1 MATRK
6 IKDIIADM
14 RAAAADD
21 GKDFATLAEET
32 NKRAMELEAILAK
45 ERADNKFAAIA
56 FTLTILFVLAFAF
69 ITNMYNDNLLEDVT
83 QKKEIITK
91 YEQAVRHDTIH
102 TYYDESGKEITVSSL
117 LDDNMRLMNKVSL
130 LEMEISM
137 YETKLDAIKQLY
149 GIEFVKERNEYRI
162 EAKQADSAKLLLPV
176 FRDRLKYDSIKKQW
190 TVTRR
195 SVQVGDKIYPE

>member
-6 IKDIIADM
+6 ISDIIADM
-14 RAAAADD
+14 RAAAADE

-45 ERADNKFAAIA
+45 ERADNKFAFIA
-56 FTLTILFVLAFAF
+56 FTLSILFAIAFAY
-69 ITNMYNDNLLEDVT
+69 ITDMYNDNLLEDVT

-102 TYYDESGKEITVSSL
+102 TYYDENGKEITVSGL

-130 LEMEISM
+130 LEVEISM

-162 EAKQADSAKLLLPV
+162 EAKQADSAKRLLPV

-195 SVQVGDKIYPE
+195 SVQIGDKTYPE

>member
-14 RAAAADD
+14 RAAAADE

-45 ERADNKFAAIA
+45 ERADNKFAFIA
-56 FTLTILFVLAFAF
+56 FTLSILFAIAFAY
-69 ITNMYNDNLLEDVT
+69 ITDMYNDNLLEDVT

-102 TYYDESGKEITVSSL
+102 TYYDENGKEITVSGL

-130 LEMEISM
+130 LEVEISM

-162 EAKQADSAKLLLPV
+162 EAKQADSAKRLLPV

-195 SVQVGDKIYPE
+195 SVQIGDKTYPE

>member
-45 ERADNKFAAIA
+45 ERADNKFAFIA
-56 FTLTILFVLAFAF
+56 FTLSILFAIAFAY
-69 ITNMYNDNLLEDVT
+69 ITDMYNDNLLEDVT

-102 TYYDESGKEITVSSL
+102 TYYDENGKEITVSSL

-137 YETKLDAIKQLY
+137 YETKLDEIKQLY

-195 SVQVGDKIYPE
+195 SVQIGDKTYPE

>member
-1 MATRK
+1 MTTRK
-6 IKDIIADM
+6 IKDIVADM

-21 GKDFATLAEET
+21 GKDFNTLAEKTVE
-32 NKRAMELEAILAK
+32 RAAELEAILAK

-56 FTLTILFVLAFAF
+56 FTLSILFVLAFAF
-69 ITNMYNDNLLEDVT
+69 ITDMYNDNLLEDVT

-102 TYYDESGKEITVSSL
+102 TYYDENGKEITVSSL

>member
-1 MATRK
+1 
-6 IKDIIADM
+6 M

-21 GKDFATLAEET
+21 GKDFTTLAEET

-45 ERADNKFAAIA
+45 ERADNKFAFIA
-56 FTLTILFVLAFAF
+56 FTLSILFAIAFAY
-69 ITNMYNDNLLEDVT
+69 ITDMYNDNLLEDVT

-102 TYYDESGKEITVSSL
+102 TYYDENGKEITVSSL

-149 GIEFVKERNEYRI
+149 GIEFVKEKNEYRI
-162 EAKQADSAKLLLPV
+162 ESKQADSAKLLLPV

-190 TVTRR
+190 TVTRK
-195 SVQVGDKIYPE
+195 SVQIGDKTYPE

>member
-1 MATRK
+1 MATRR
-6 IKDIIADM
+6 ISEIIEDLRTAAKDANLDISNLQKNTEE
-14 RAAAADD
+14 RAS
-21 GKDFATLAEET
+21 
-32 NKRAMELEAILAK
+32 ELEAILAK
-45 ERADNKFAAIA
+45 EKSDAKFMAVIGFLA
-56 FTLTILFVLAFAF
+56 ILFSAAVAI
-69 ITNMYNDNLLEDVT
+69 ITSMSNDDLREDVT

-102 TYYDESGKEITVSSL
+102 TYYDENGKEITVSSL

-137 YETKLDAIKQLY
+137 YKTKLDAIKQLY
-149 GIEFVKERNEYRI
+149 GIEFVKGRNEYRI
-162 EAKQADSAKLLLPV
+162 EAKQADSARRLLPV

-195 SVQVGDKIYPE
+195 SVQIGDKTYPE

>member
-1 MATRK
+1 
-6 IKDIIADM
+6 M

-21 GKDFATLAEET
+21 SKDFATLAEET

-137 YETKLDAIKQLY
+137 YKTKLDAIKQLY
-149 GIEFVKERNEYRI
+149 GIEFVKEKNEYRI

-190 TVTRR
+190 SVTRR
-195 SVQVGDKIYPE
+195 SVQIGDKIYPE

>member
-14 RAAAADD
+14 RAAAADE

-45 ERADNKFAAIA
+45 ERADNKFAFIA
-56 FTLTILFVLAFAF
+56 FTLSILFAIAFAY
-69 ITNMYNDNLLEDVT
+69 ITDMYNDNLLEDVT

-102 TYYDESGKEITVSSL
+102 TYYDENGKEITVSGL

-130 LEMEISM
+130 LEVEISM

-149 GIEFVKERNEYRI
+149 GIEFVKERNEYHI
-162 EAKQADSAKLLLPV
+162 EAKQADSAKRLLPV

-195 SVQVGDKIYPE
+195 SVQIGDKTYPE

>member
-137 YETKLDAIKQLY
+137 YKTKLDAIKQLY
-149 GIEFVKERNEYRI
+149 GIEFVKEKNEYRI

-190 TVTRR
+190 SVTRR
-195 SVQVGDKIYPE
+195 SVQIGDKIYPE

>member
-1 MATRK
+1 
-6 IKDIIADM
+6 
-14 RAAAADD
+14 
-21 GKDFATLAEET
+21 
-32 NKRAMELEAILAK
+32 
-45 ERADNKFAAIA
+45 
-56 FTLTILFVLAFAF
+56 
-69 ITNMYNDNLLEDVT
+69 MYNDNLLEDVT

-137 YETKLDAIKQLY
+137 YKTKLDAIKQLY
-149 GIEFVKERNEYRI
+149 GIEFVKEKNEYRI

-190 TVTRR
+190 SVTRR
-195 SVQVGDKIYPE
+195 SVQIGDKIYPE

>member
-45 ERADNKFAAIA
+45 ERADNKFAFIA
-56 FTLTILFVLAFAF
+56 FTLSILFAIAFAY
-69 ITNMYNDNLLEDVT
+69 ITDMYNDNLLEDVT

-102 TYYDESGKEITVSSL
+102 TYYDENGKEITVSSL

-149 GIEFVKERNEYRI
+149 GIEFVKEKNEYRI
-162 EAKQADSAKLLLPV
+162 ESKQADSAKLLLPV

-195 SVQVGDKIYPE
+195 SVQIGDKTYPE

>member
-102 TYYDESGKEITVSSL
+102 TYYDENGKEITVSSL